1 MKQNFGDHKFKD
13 DGEMKTCDTVATKAG
28 YGLPNEDT
36 NKTINKHYTIITK
49 CMMDYIFLCYFGLL
63 VVIIATKLNLNVV
76 FLRILP
82 RYFVLRYTHTGLCSR
97 WLFFNGASLNE
108 RAAGVISFRLG
119 LLIGVPFTLII
130 VFCLVKFVMS

>member
-1 MKQNFGDHKFKD
+1 
-13 DGEMKTCDTVATKAG
+13 MKTCDTVATKAG

-97 WLFFNGASLNE
+97 
-108 RAAGVISFRLG
+108 
-119 LLIGVPFTLII
+119 
-130 VFCLVKFVMS
+130 